1 MILNLLM
8 ELQDKLATT
17 VLVMSLAMGWQD
29 SPQDV
34 SALLF
39 AGFQQSLDD

>member
-8 ELQDKLATT
+8 ELEDKLATR
-17 VLVMSLAMGWQD
+17 VLVTSLAVGWKD